1 MSKKLAI
8 FGCGY
13 LGYEIARQA
22 QDKGWI
28 VTALTRNEETALS
41 LRSLGLSQVVVD
53 ELDGDSWHDSI
64 DANQDYVVNCVGSS
78 SHDVQGYVK
87 SYVEGQESIM
97 KWSEKGSVGTFVYTS
112 SSSVYPQTGRRL
124 VDETASSDGVSE
136 LGGLLLAAEQFGFPG
151 GDSVG
156 RSFVLRLGGLYG
168 PERHLLL
175 DSVRNGEELSGN
187 GDRVLNLI
195 HRDDAV
201 SAIFAVLGSSE
212 SNIGR
217 IYNVTDGH
225 HASRA
230 EIVDWLSTKLG
241 VEKPAFSEDDSE
253 DHPNRKVSNDRI
265 RDELDWTPSFPSF
278 RSGYESF
285 LDSAND

>member
-1 MSKKLAI
+1 M
-8 FGCGY
+8 
-13 LGYEIARQA
+13 
-22 QDKGWI
+22 
-28 VTALTRNEETALS
+28 
-41 LRSLGLSQVVVD
+41 
-53 ELDGDSWHDSI
+53 
-64 DANQDYVVNCVGSS
+64 
-78 SHDVQGYVK
+78 
-87 SYVEGQESIM
+87 
-97 KWSEKGSVGTFVYTS
+97 
-112 SSSVYPQTGRRL
+112 
-124 VDETASSDGVSE
+124 
-136 LGGLLLAAEQFGFPG
+136 
-151 GDSVG
+151 
-156 RSFVLRLGGLYG
+156 
-168 PERHLLL
+168 

-201 SAIFAVLGSSE
+201 SAIFAVLGSPE
-212 SNIGR
+212 SNVGR

-241 VEKPAFSEDDSE
+241 VEKPSFSEDDSE
-253 DHPNRKVSNDRI
+253 DQPNRKVSNDRI

>member
-13 LGYEIARQA
+13 LGSEIARQA
-22 QDKGWI
+22 QDKGWL
-28 VTALTRNEETALS
+28 VVALTHNEDVASS

-53 ELDGDSWHDSI
+53 ELDGGSWHDAI

-151 GDSVG
+151 GDLIG

-168 PERHLLL
+168 PGRHLLL
-175 DSVRNGEELSGN
+175 DSVRKGEELSGN

-201 SAIFAVLGSSE
+201 SAVFAVLGSPE
-212 SNIGR
+212 SNVGR

-241 VEKPAFSEDDSE
+241 VETPSFAEDDSE

-285 LDSAND
+285 LD